1 MKVIYVI
8 ILVDDV
14 GRDFPVDDLLEE
26 GLAGGRSGGCGGL
39 RLGLFVGHCKLEKRG
54 QIEA

>member
-14 GRDFPVDDLLEE
+14 SRDFPVDDLLEE
-26 GLAGGRSGGCGGL
+26 GLAGGRSGSGGGL
-39 RLGLFVGHCKLEKRG
+39 RLGLFVGHRKLEKRG

>member
-26 GLAGGRSGGCGGL
+26 GLAGGRSDSGGGL
-39 RLGLFVGHCKLEKRG
+39 RLGLFVGHRKLEKRG